1 MNPDPHTKTGSTGV
15 VDDSP
20 ASARAED
27 GGPRAPTQPMSIWV
41 MAGFPVVTILAAGFA
56 YAFQG
61 AGGAL
66 VVLAGGA
73 LVVGIAMFWAS
84 LRVLVGEAPL
94 LAGDAYAIGV
104 PTTEQEQKIAVVRA
118 LKSIDLSAASKI
130 SEGDYVALIA
140 RYRVDAKR
148 LLRILDERA
157 SPGRQRVEA
166 LLHER
171 LLQEGLLASEPGS
184 TGSTNLVKASHD
196 SEGVEKRLRNRPIPV
211 GAAVESALR
220 AVGLMPGRGDEMGE
234 GTRPREGGPPLCARC
249 EAEPKK
255 APGLE
260 LLRRTAERV
269 RWRRA
274 PACPHD
280 HFDLG
285 VRSQRRAGGGCPV

>member
-1 MNPDPHTKTGSTGV
+1 MNPDPHTKTGSTAV

-41 MAGFPVVTILAAGFA
+41 MAGFPALTVFAASLAYG
-56 YAFQG
+56 FQG
-61 AGGAL
+61 AGGAI

-73 LVVGIAMFWAS
+73 LVAGIAMFWAS

-94 LAGDAYAIGV
+94 LAGDAYAIGA

-118 LKSIDLSAASKI
+118 LKDLEFERSVGKI

-220 AVGLMPGRGDEMGE
+220 AVGSMPGRGDEMGE

-249 EAEPKK
+249 QKLNEVGARFCNHCG
-255 APGLE
+255 APLS
-260 LLRRTAERV
+260 A
-269 RWRRA
+269 
-274 PACPHD
+274 
-280 HFDLG
+280 
-285 VRSQRRAGGGCPV
+285 SGGA